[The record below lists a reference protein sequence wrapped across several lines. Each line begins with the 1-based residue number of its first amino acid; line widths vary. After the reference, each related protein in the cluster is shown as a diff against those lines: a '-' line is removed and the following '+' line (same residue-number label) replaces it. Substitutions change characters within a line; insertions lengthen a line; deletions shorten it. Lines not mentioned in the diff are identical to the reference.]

1 MRILNEQFE
10 ADPTRNHC
18 GGRPETAKRDSERF
32 QQIQKEVF
40 EAAGFVQGDAPHKF
54 EKPSDADR
62 GWQPKPVNIRLQ
74 HGKVVTVNH
83 SVAIQRILQNQASL
97 VA

>member
-1 MRILNEQFE
+1 METINEQFN

-18 GGRPETAKRDSERF
+18 GGRQETAKRDSERF
-32 QQIQKEVF
+32 QQIQKSVL
-40 EAAGFVQGDAPHKF
+40 EAAGFVEGESAKF
-54 EKPSDADR
+54 DKPANAKP

-83 SVAIQRILQNQASL
+83 SVAIQRILQNQAAL